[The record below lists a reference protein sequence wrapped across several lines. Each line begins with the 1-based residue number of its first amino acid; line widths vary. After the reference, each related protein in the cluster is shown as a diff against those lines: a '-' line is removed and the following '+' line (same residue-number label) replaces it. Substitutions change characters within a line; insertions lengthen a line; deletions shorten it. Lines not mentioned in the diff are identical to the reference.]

1 MGVVKAREPYRE
13 KEQKRLIFQPFL
25 FMKGLSMSEEKLSL
39 YNVDMKYNRELAN
52 HDDNVL
58 SNSPQIGKENRPYI
72 GIIVL
77 INGKHYCA
85 PITSPKPKHNSM
97 PKNFDYVK
105 IYDNDRLIS
114 VINFNNMIPVCK
126 AVISKIDIQIHK
138 NDNPQVKKNKT
149 LLAKELDWC
158 QKNLASIMK
167 KAQKTYEAVIS
178 GNSRNHK
185 LIKRSCDFQKLE
197 KVLEK
202 WIEKE
207 FQRCNDVLNA
217 NPELKSKLDAAATE
231 YNRKHN
237 LTPLG
242 NTATAEERCERRVKV
257 LNENPELKSE
267 YEKAEKE
274 FDNKHVQQQ
283 SQTSGKPKHRR

>member
-1 MGVVKAREPYRE
+1 
-13 KEQKRLIFQPFL
+13 
-25 FMKGLSMSEEKLSL
+25 MSEEKLSL

-97 PKNFDYVK
+97 PKNFDYEK

-158 QKNLASIMK
+158 QKNIASIMT
-167 KAQKTYEAVIS
+167 KAQKTYKAVIS

-185 LIKRSCDFQKLE
+185 LIERSCDFKKLE
-197 KVLEK
+197 AVLEK
-202 WIEKE
+202 WLEKE
-207 FQRCNDVLNA
+207 FEKCNAILA
-217 NPELKSKLDAAATE
+217 NNPALKT
-231 YNRKHN
+231 
-237 LTPLG
+237 
-242 NTATAEERCERRVKV
+242 
-257 LNENPELKSE
+257 E
-267 YEKAEKE
+267 YEKAEAE
-274 FDNKHVQQQ
+274 FDNNSAHQQNQ
-283 SQTSGKPKHRR
+283 PSPKPKHNR